1 MKKSL
6 LIVLCLSMS
15 YYLIAQENEKV
26 KQKEIGLVFS
36 NLDNFGLTYKTGT
49 EKSLW
54 RFNTM
59 VISGDNIEETEDSL
73 FSTQNQ
79 LGFGVK
85 IGKEYRKNIAE
96 NLELRLGADLS
107 FSYSH
112 SKIELDD
119 KTVNDFDRLRE
130 QSIYRPGVNLVFG
143 FNYEL
148 SDNFVIGAE
157 LLPNFTYTTG
167 SRTETNYYTYQ
178 NDEENTDFSGFS
190 YGLSNSSALLSLV
203 YRFH

>member
-1 MKKSL
+1 M
-6 LIVLCLSMS
+6 
-15 YYLIAQENEKV
+15 AQENEKV

-54 RFNTM
+54 RFTTLF
-59 VISGDNIEETEDSL
+59 ISGDNIEETEDSL
-73 FSTQNQ
+73 LSKQNQ

-85 IGKEYRKNIAE
+85 IGKEYRKNIAQ
-96 NLELRLGADLS
+96 NLELRFGADLS

-119 KTVNDFDRLRE
+119 KTVNDFNRLRE

-178 NDEENTDFSGFS
+178 NDEVKTDISGFS